1 MCELF
6 NTYCLLCSSLK
17 TRPIDDASPWFAAIP
32 YIRKI
37 ESAVKCKEDWK
48 KFVQEDVLL
57 PFIQNGTLSG
67 NQDFDGSKYFTFI
80 SDTKNPVVA
89 SPQLQ
94 LLRPEIVSI
103 SGFFQLDNVKKEA
116 KDLFQD
122 IVAGKSTAID
132 ADMRSPLFI
141 TVAKSNHKFHDMIN
155 LLKQSK
161 NPDECERIMVAL
173 GYYRDSKQVLDLALE
188 SFIKPQDMG
197 TLILS
202 VAKNGGD
209 NAPSEALS
217 WIKDN
222 QERIYEK
229 LGTDLGASRK
239 IGQLIERIS
248 ASIYDAKALQMVLD
262 FMDNQD
268 LISDTSYI
276 ERAEATIRSNMAWQE
291 NHGTSVCKWIS

>member
-1 MCELF
+1 MF
-6 NTYCLLCSSLK
+6 NDYCLSCSSLK

-37 ESAVKCKEDWK
+37 DTAVKCKENWEE
-48 KFVQEDVLL
+48 FVQEDVLL
-57 PFIQNGTLSG
+57 PFIRNGTLSG
-67 NQDFDGSKYFTFI
+67 NQDFDGPKFFTFV
-80 SDTKNPVVA
+80 SETKNPVVG

-103 SGFFQLDNVKKEA
+103 AGFFQIDNVKNEA
-116 KDLFQD
+116 KDLFRD
-122 IVAGKSTAID
+122 IVAGKSTSID

-141 TVAKSNHKFHDMIN
+141 TVAKSNHKFDDMIE

-161 NPDECERIMVAL
+161 NPDESERLMVAL
-173 GYYRDSKQVLDLALE
+173 GYYSNSKQVLDLALE

-202 VAKNGGD
+202 VAKNSGD

-217 WIKDN
+217 WIKEN

-248 ASIYDAKALQMVLD
+248 DSIYDAKALKMVLE
-262 FMDNQD
+262 FKDNQD
-268 LISDTSYI
+268 LISDISYI
-276 ERAEATIRSNMAWQE
+276 TRAEATIRSNMAWQK